1 MVVAVPT
8 LHEKVFKQDPKAGV
22 NRRCEKERRLVFWS
36 VRSMCTG
43 IPPSSLRR
51 CLTGLSLLAIIS
63 VISRRVY
70 DGPSLKLGH
79 TCEDTL
85 LRSHS
90 FEKTLFF
97 RPQLTNGAYGAVH
110 NAFTFTAASVCDEE
124 VCVADWPGDNKFEQE
139 FRNVIPAVPASLHK
153 KCHSCCS
160 CAIVGPSARL
170 LKQNFGQQ
178 IDSYTHVIRLNKS
191 PTTGYERH
199 TGTRT
204 SFRVCS
210 VGCTPDM
217 FRWAEN
223 HGVTFLF
230 YILRASRDL
239 QWMRTA
245 KARGVQFAVLTPSW
259 FAATRELF
267 KLSKR
272 PTTGSVAVLWA
283 LNSGMCHSVDLYG
296 FSAAFNNA
304 HRSKFDYHYYEHFS
318 KAEGLNELSDFHEPI
333 EVEGTVYNNLANNG
347 VIRIF

>member
-1 MVVAVPT
+1 VVVAVPT

-85 LRSHS
+85 LRSRS

-239 QWMRTA
+239 HWMRTA